1 MVESENFDVTVKTL
15 DSQSRSYSVG
25 AEITVKEFKEHISS
39 SVGIPV
45 EKQRL
50 IYQGRV
56 LQDEKKLKEYNVD
69 GKVIHL
75 VERAPPQTSP
85 GTETSGPS
93 GPGLS
98 TPHGSTAPHH
108 DRNANSYVMLGTLN
122 LPVNLMDPQQIQHSV
137 QQVMAGFGEAGS
149 NARVSTSTGSNGSS
163 VDVHIDMEQAIQSEP
178 RMRLILAQNLLRDT
192 TAVLNRLEGR
202 QNSTHNSGSQASEN
216 PSTQTQPPPPPP
228 PPPYPSTGPGSEG
241 AAEPMDTSTTAAP
254 SAATSSSSSSSSS
267 SFSFS
272 FSSSSSSSSSTQ
284 TEGGAAAAG
293 TSTGPNHPAP
303 AEFLEVLSELRR
315 VEDRLQP
322 FIQRSQEIL
331 STATSSDYNNNAQ
344 EREADQCILN
354 LVGEALRLI
363 GNAFVAL
370 SDLRCNLSAATPR
383 HLHVVRPMSHYTSP
397 VMLQQAGIPIQIN
410 LGTPVTMAA
419 NGRQA
424 AEGQAAAGTTP
435 EQQRT
440 TEAQATPTHSQ
451 VPPSQPQATPTQP
464 QAHHNHPRVIRI
476 THHTMEPVVMM
487 QMNIDDSGTGPAP
500 SAAPGQGTGGLPQMQ
515 IPGLPAEFM
524 QAIVHQITQ
533 QAVSMATAASSGQ
546 QVPGFQPPPAR
557 VVITRPTFTPRPPN
571 MTPRPAN
578 INLRAP
584 QPGQPGAQQQAGPV
598 PNASLSQMISGLVGQ
613 LLQPVMM
620 GQAGAAA
627 PPSSGQGAPPS
638 SSSSSSSAPPSS
650 SASTSGQ
657 TSTST
662 TSTASTGY
670 PTPTAPPEAQH
681 ISQLLGS
688 ILGAGGAM
696 GMPPSITVSMPG
708 VPAFIQGMTDFMQ
721 AAQQVPGP
729 PQSSDPQQTPPA
741 PSAAPQQT
749 AAPPPQQQAGAG
761 AGGAAPESLSPEFF
775 TSVVQGVLSSVM
787 GSLGAQQD
795 STESIADFIQR
806 LSSTNNIF
814 EPGAGAA
821 AGFFGDLL
829 SLICQNFSMVD
840 MVMLLHGQFQ
850 PLQRIQPQL
859 SSFFREQYLQG
870 QEPTDANIRTA
881 SDTLINELEEHI
893 IESFSSVSV
902 REGVDITRT
911 NLDFLREQFNCIAT
925 HILQCADHT
934 FGLRLLELC
943 NQGLFECLALNL
955 YCLRGEQ
962 SALTAVINDRI
973 RRMSA
978 DVNPSLVNWLTTIM
992 GIRLQMILE
1001 HMPVTEEQILHYVR
1015 NTRSEAVP
1023 ETAPEPLSE
1032 EMPEVMERE
1041 TSASPVPATTAE
1053 EAMPSP
1059 EQPVSMGAQRAEP
1072 ESEPWAATVPPV
1084 RQEWVPII
1092 RQDLQTQR
1100 KMKSQPPL
1108 SDAYLCGMPAKRR
1121 KTAQSDGP
1129 YTSLSEAVN
1138 RAARTVGAKPITSS
1152 ESLQG
1157 DLDTPELQEAYTN
1170 LVKSDIQKR
1179 LQEDP
1184 EYSTQ
1189 RFPNTHQ
1196 VFDEES

>member
-85 GTETSGPS
+85 GAETSGPS
-93 GPGLS
+93 GAGLS
-98 TPHGSTAPHH
+98 SPHGSTAPHH

-149 NARVSTSTGSNGSS
+149 NARVGTSTGSNGSS

-192 TAVLNRLEGR
+192 TGVLNRLEGR
-202 QNSTHNSGSQASEN
+202 QDSTPSAGSQASEN
-216 PSTQTQPPPPPP
+216 PSTQPPPPPP
-228 PPPYPSTGPGSEG
+228 SMTGPGSG
-241 AAEPMDTSTTAAP
+241 SAAEPMDTSTTAAL
-254 SAATSSSSSSSSS
+254 SAATSSSSS

-272 FSSSSSSSSSTQ
+272 FSSSSSSTQ
-284 TEGGAAAAG
+284 TEGAAG
-293 TSTGPNHPAP
+293 TSTGPNHPSP

-322 FIQRSQEIL
+322 FINRSQEIL
-331 STATSSDYNNNAQ
+331 STATSADYNNNAQ

-354 LVGEALRLI
+354 LVGEALRLL

-397 VMLQQAGIPIQIN
+397 VMLQQSGIPIQIN

-451 VPPSQPQATPTQP
+451 VPPPQPQATPTQP

-578 INLRAP
+578 VNLRAP
-584 QPGQPGAQQQAGPV
+584 QPGQPGAQQPAGPT

-613 LLQPVMM
+613 LLMQPVVN

-638 SSSSSSSAPPSS
+638 SSSSSSSPPSS

-670 PTPTAPPEAQH
+670 PTSTAPPEAQH

-729 PQSSDPQQTPPA
+729 RQSSDPQQTPLA
-741 PSAAPQQT
+741 PSTAPQQT

-761 AGGAAPESLSPEFF
+761 AGAGGAAPESLSPEFF
-775 TSVVQGVLSSVM
+775 TNVVQGVLSSVM

-806 LSSTNNIF
+806 LSSTSNIF

-821 AGFFGDLL
+821 TGFFGDLL

-859 SSFFREQYLQG
+859 CSFFREQYLQG
-870 QEPTDANIRTA
+870 QEPTDANIRMA
-881 SDTLINELEEHI
+881 SETLINELEEHI

-911 NLDFLREQFNCIAT
+911 NLDFLREQFNRIAT

-934 FGLRLLELC
+934 FGVRLLELC

-1015 NTRSEAVP
+1015 NTPSEAVP
-1023 ETAPEPLSE
+1023 EAVPEPLSE

-1041 TSASPVPATTAE
+1041 TTSTSPVPATTAE

-1072 ESEPWAATVPPV
+1072 ESEPWAAAVPP
-1084 RQEWVPII
+1084 EWVPII

-1129 YTSLSEAVN
+1129 YPSLSEAVN
-1138 RAARTVGAKPITSS
+1138 RAARTVGAKPITSP

-1170 LVKSDIQKR
+1170 QVKSDIQKR

-1184 EYSTQ
+1184 EYSRQ

>member
-424 AEGQAAAGTTP
+424 AEGQAAA
-435 EQQRT
+435 
-440 TEAQATPTHSQ
+440 
-451 VPPSQPQATPTQP
+451 
-464 QAHHNHPRVIRI
+464 
-476 THHTMEPVVMM
+476 
-487 QMNIDDSGTGPAP
+487 DSGTGPAP

>member
-228 PPPYPSTGPGSEG
+228 PPPPSTGPGSEG

-397 VMLQQAGIPIQIN
+397 VMLQQTGIPIQIN

-424 AEGQAAAGTTP
+424 AEGQAAA
-435 EQQRT
+435 
-440 TEAQATPTHSQ
+440 
-451 VPPSQPQATPTQP
+451 
-464 QAHHNHPRVIRI
+464 
-476 THHTMEPVVMM
+476 
-487 QMNIDDSGTGPAP
+487 DSGTGPAP

-584 QPGQPGAQQQAGPV
+584 QPGQPGAQQQTGPV

-749 AAPPPQQQAGAG
+749 AVLPPQQQAGAG

-1129 YTSLSEAVN
+1129 YPSLSEAVN

-1170 LVKSDIQKR
+1170 QVKSDIQKR